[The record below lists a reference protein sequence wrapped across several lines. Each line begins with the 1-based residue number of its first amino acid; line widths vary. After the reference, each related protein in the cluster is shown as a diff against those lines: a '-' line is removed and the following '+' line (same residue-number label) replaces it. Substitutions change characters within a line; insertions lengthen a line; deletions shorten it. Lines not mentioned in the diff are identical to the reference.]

1 MSNPTPL
8 NNASNK
14 SADASHKVDETS
26 KQAMS
31 KEISQRWDK
40 FSEAD
45 VSAFKNKD
53 ELIGKIV
60 SKYGQ
65 DKMAVTK
72 DVDGFL
78 HGRTFG

>member
-8 NNASNK
+8 NNA
-14 SADASHKVDETS
+14 ADTS
-26 KQAMS
+26 SKMADTTKQAMA
-31 KEISQRWDK
+31 KEISQKWDK

-45 VSAFKNKD
+45 VSAFKTKD

>member
-8 NNASNK
+8 NNASDK
-14 SADASHKVDETS
+14 SSKMGDASS

-31 KEISQRWDK
+31 KEISKKWDK